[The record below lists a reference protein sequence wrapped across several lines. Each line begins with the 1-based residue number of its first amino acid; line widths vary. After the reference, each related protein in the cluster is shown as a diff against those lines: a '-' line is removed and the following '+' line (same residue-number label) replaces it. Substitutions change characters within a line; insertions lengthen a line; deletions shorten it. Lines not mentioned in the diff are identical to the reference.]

1 MLLYERINHNNGVAT
16 DVIDAATHIIESG
29 SIRATHEYKD
39 VDDDEMNY
47 FCMIKPKCEGASIA
61 LVAQVAVR
69 VLLSGKP
76 GMSETQPNKS
86 NVSAF
91 R

>member
-1 MLLYERINHNNGVAT
+1 MLLYAQINHNNGVAT
-16 DVIDAATHIIESG
+16 DVIDATTHIIENG

-39 VDDDEMNY
+39 IDDDEMNY
-47 FCMIKPKCEGASIA
+47 FCMMKPKCEGVSIA
-61 LVAQVAVR
+61 LVAEVAVR
-69 VLLSGKP
+69 VLLCGKP

-86 NVSAF
+86 NISAY